1 MEQELR
7 EVKFSEIV
15 GKDKEKVWSEGY
27 YLGIA
32 YHGSFD
38 TSTYTRIMIIR
49 KDNGQT
55 VEIYP
60 TKVRFLR

>member
-1 MEQELR
+1 MVTELTEVEFTESIGPER
-7 EVKFSEIV
+7 EKRVSK
-15 GKDKEKVWSEGY
+15 GY

-38 TSTYTRIMIIR
+38 TGNHTRIMVIR

-55 VEIYP
+55 VEVYP
-60 TKVRFLR
+60 TKVRFLK